1 MTKQLILDHL
11 TQLHLLLQQNYEP
24 DSETRKMLE
33 SLSAEIQNVLSG
45 KQDDSTLPPPAT
57 NTEKVRVAVL
67 EFESQHPQLSG
78 LVERIADGLAGL
90 GI

>member
-1 MTKQLILDHL
+1 MTKQLILEHL
-11 TQLHLLLQQNYEP
+11 TQLHGLLQQYEP
-24 DSETRKMLE
+24 DSETRQMLE
-33 SLSAEIQNVLSG
+33 SLSTDIQSLLSG
-45 KQDDSTLPPPAT
+45 KQYDSTLPPPAT
-57 NTEKVRVAVL
+57 IREKVRVALL

>member
-1 MTKQLILDHL
+1 MTKELILDHL
-11 TQLHLLLQQNYEP
+11 TQLHHLLQQQYEA
-24 DSETRKMLE
+24 DSETRQMLE
-33 SLSAEIQNVLSG
+33 SLSMEIQNVLNG
-45 KQDDSTLPPPAT
+45 TQDDSTLPPPAT
-57 NTEKVRVAVL
+57 ITEKVRVAVL